1 MDRNFTF
8 SDRLPRPGIEAV
20 HRRTR
25 VLHAYVR
32 VHPRSI
38 SFFLF
43 EVRIET
49 DEQKKGGRLD
59 SITRRIRLRRFAFI
73 RGNPGSQSPSCF
85 FIFASVVAPT

>member
-38 SFFLF
+38 SFCLK
-43 EVRIET
+43 
-49 DEQKKGGRLD
+49 QGR
-59 SITRRIRLRRFAFI
+59 TKEERLTS
-73 RGNPGSQSPSCF
+73 G
-85 FIFASVVAPT
+85 

>member
-38 SFFLF
+38 SFFL
-43 EVRIET
+43 
-49 DEQKKGGRLD
+49 
-59 SITRRIRLRRFAFI
+59 
-73 RGNPGSQSPSCF
+73 
-85 FIFASVVAPT
+85 SV